1 MASIRSP
8 ISREAPSIDAG
19 FNSMSGESFGLS
31 RAPSIIV
38 IAAFLTKL
46 AKHLALLACLAI
58 VGEATGRAFVGQ
70 RFIFVL
76 ILAAALI
83 HSLGQTIKRRRRHAP
98 SDYRDTT

>member
-19 FNSMSGESFGLS
+19 IDSMSGESFGSS

-38 IAAFLTKL
+38 LAAFLTKL

-58 VGEATGRAFVGQ
+58 VGQATSRAFVGQ
-70 RFIFVL
+70 RFIFLL

-83 HSLGQTIKRRRRHAP
+83 HSLGQTLKGRRRPAP
-98 SDYRDTT
+98 RDDQDST